1 MAFPFEALEV
11 FTYQL
16 KKVATSRYVGDNAP
30 TGLLATLNG
39 LAGCMHYAFGKGM
52 ILKGIVQLCS
62 ELQGSLQLCS
72 RRENSIS
79 KYLNSLC
86 WFSYKGTF
94 LNHSHDPLKAPL
106 GYSGDL

>member
-52 ILKGIVQLCS
+52 ILKWISSYVVNFKAHYNYVVGERTVSPSILICFA
-62 ELQGSLQLCS
+62 GSLIK
-72 RRENSIS
+72 EPFWIIVM
-79 KYLNSLC
+79 
-86 WFSYKGTF
+86 T
-94 LNHSHDPLKAPL
+94 P
-106 GYSGDL
+106 

>member
-52 ILKGIVQLCS
+52 ILK
-62 ELQGSLQLCS
+62 
-72 RRENSIS
+72 
-79 KYLNSLC
+79 
-86 WFSYKGTF
+86 
-94 LNHSHDPLKAPL
+94 
-106 GYSGDL
+106 